1 MTARG
6 KVKVARDAEK
16 RVLFLASLLETA
28 SVTESCKKLKINRPT
43 VYLWRDQM
51 PEFAQQWD
59 DNMLTACDVLE
70 DEAVRRGRDGYLR
83 PVYQGGKKVGTERRY
98 SDTLLMFILN
108 GRRPE
113 KFSRSRVEHTGANGG
128 AIKFEDASLLESA
141 RRVAFL
147 LNMGQLTLG
156 DAPVTI
162 EHKGESDG

>member
-1 MTARG
+1 MTALQER
-6 KVKVARDAEK
+6 KDALDKLK
-16 RVLFLASLLETA
+16 RAAFLRYLVETA
-28 SVTESCKKLKINRPT
+28 SITESCKKAKLNRAT
-43 VYLWRDQM
+43 AYTWRDAD
-51 PEFAQQWD
+51 PEFERQWD
-59 DNMLTACDVLE
+59 ENLIKGCDVLE

-98 SDTLLMFILN
+98 SDTLLMFMLN

-113 KFSRSRVEHTGANGG
+113 KFQRSRVEHTGANGG

-156 DAPVTI
+156 EAPVTI